1 MQAYCI
7 SYIKSH
13 FRFICL
19 GTNFTNGSRRGGGI
33 FRLISEI
40 KLQILCI
47 LFSLYQK
54 INFLYQYLKQHYF
67 QYQRVIFFFF
77 IYCTFVADI
86 KNKHLILI
94 QNKCLISI
102 VFVRNVPDTLASY
115 REIMFALLH
124 GLYQSTSLVQ
134 TRKYLKRKCYLIYH
148 WAVCSMFT
156 VNIPKEVEKMRTVW
170 SLNFLK
176 PLQRLVIFPL
186 FIAISHFKY
195 MYYSRCT

>member
-1 MQAYCI
+1 MLLKWGRGTGIGKENTIKLINWKRINTSSMQAYCI

-19 GTNFTNGSRRGGGI
+19 GTNFTNGSRRGGG
-33 FRLISEI
+33 F
-40 KLQILCI
+40 
-47 LFSLYQK
+47 FDWYQK
-54 INFLYQYLKQHYF
+54 LSYRYYAIFFLYIRKLIFYINKYHYF

-124 GLYQSTSLVQ
+124 GLY
-134 TRKYLKRKCYLIYH
+134 
-148 WAVCSMFT
+148 
-156 VNIPKEVEKMRTVW
+156 
-170 SLNFLK
+170 
-176 PLQRLVIFPL
+176 
-186 FIAISHFKY
+186 
-195 MYYSRCT
+195 

>member
-19 GTNFTNGSRRGGGI
+19 GTNFTNGSRRGGGGI

-47 LFSLYQK
+47 LSLYIRK
-54 INFLYQYLKQHYF
+54 LIFYINKQHYF
-67 QYQRVIFFFF
+67 QYQRVIFFFY

-134 TRKYLKRKCYLIYH
+134 TRKYLKRKCFLIYH

-170 SLNFLK
+170 SLTFLK

-186 FIAISHFKY
+186 FIAISHCK
-195 MYYSRCT
+195 YYSRCT